1 MGNGNGL
8 KILLTGASGYVGGRL
23 LPVLEEAGYAL
34 RCMTRRPDELRARV
48 AATTEV
54 CKGDVLQESTL
65 VEALNGIDVAFY
77 MVHSMGAE
85 SDFSSEDRIAAE
97 NFARAAESAG
107 VRRIVYLGGLGD
119 EEYVDSA
126 HLRSRHEVGRILRE
140 SGVQTLELRASII
153 IGSGSL
159 SFEMIRNLVN
169 RLPMMVTPR
178 WVYSLAQPI
187 AIEDVLRYLV
197 ESIEVALDGSQVVE
211 IGGADQVAYIDIM
224 REFARQRGMRR
235 LIIPLPV
242 LTPHLSS
249 LWLGLITPLYARVG
263 RKLIDSVR
271 HDTVVRSDRA
281 RALFTI
287 QPMGMREAI
296 ERALKNE
303 ERDFAQTRWSDALS
317 SAGTE
322 PNWGG
327 IQFGSRLVDSRSE
340 QVSCSASAAFAPIR
354 RIGGQAGWYYGNV
367 LWRLRG
373 FIDLLVGGPGMRRG
387 RRDPEHVLPGD
398 ALDFWRVEEVEGNHL
413 LRLRAEMK
421 LPGRAWLQFEVEE
434 GDGGCIVRQ
443 TAVFDPLGLFG
454 LLYWY
459 GIYPVHVL
467 VFRGMLRGVVRS
479 IGASESRPVA

>member
-1 MGNGNGL
+1 MEKENAV
-8 KILLTGASGYVGGRL
+8 KVLLTGASGYVGGRL

-34 RCMTRRPDELRARV
+34 RCMTRRPGELRARV
-48 AATTEV
+48 AAATEV
-54 CKGDVLQESTL
+54 CKGDVLQEDTL
-65 VEALNGIDVAFY
+65 AEALRGVEVAFY

-85 SDFSSEDRIAAE
+85 SDFSSEDRTAAE

-107 VRRIVYLGGLGD
+107 VRRIIYLGGLGD
-119 EEYVDSA
+119 EEDVDSA

-140 SGVQTLELRASII
+140 SAVQTLELRASII

-197 ESIEVALDGSQVVE
+197 EAIEVPLDGSQVVE

-235 LIIPLPV
+235 LIVPLPV

-249 LWLGLITPLYARVG
+249 LWLGLVTPLYARVG

-281 RALFTI
+281 SALFSV
-287 QPMGMREAI
+287 QPMGMRQAI

-303 ERDFAQTRWSDALS
+303 EREFAQTRWSDALS
-317 SAGTE
+317 SAGAE
-322 PNWGG
+322 RNWGG

-340 QVSCSASAAFAPIR
+340 QVSCPASAAFVPIR
-354 RIGGQAGWYYGNV
+354 RIGGQVGWYYANA

-373 FIDLLVGGPGMRRG
+373 FIDLLIGGPGMRRG

-398 ALDFWRVEEVEGNHL
+398 ALDFWRVEEVEGDRL

-443 TAVFDPLGLFG
+443 TAVFDPLGLSG

-479 IGASESRPVA
+479 IGASESR